1 MYLELMDKETE
12 MRDLENRERGYG
24 ITGAVLK
31 NMAYA
36 TMLIDHFFAVLFLNY
51 MKLHPVDGRWNPQ
64 LERIYRVGRGVG
76 RVSFVLFTFLIVE
89 AFFYTRSRAGFLLR
103 LFLFALLSEIPFDLA
118 LSGTVF
124 DWSAQNVY
132 WTLLLGVLVLTLWD
146 YLSHYGKVFAA
157 VGRWTVLAAGCTA
170 AFFCSTDYRFM
181 GVLLIFTMYQTREK
195 DGGIRFMAAGL
206 VMLFGTW
213 GSNLI
218 RYAGSF
224 SADYLFRF
232 SLREM
237 YGLFAFVLIFLYNG
251 KKGRQLPK
259 PFYYAF
265 YPVHLLILFGIARMI
280 GVM

>member
-1 MYLELMDKETE
+1 MTGLQ
-12 MRDLENRERGYG
+12 NRERGYG

-31 NMAYA
+31 NMAYV

-51 MKLHPVDGRWNPQ
+51 MKLHLVDGRWDPR

-89 AFFYTRSRAGFLLR
+89 GFFYTRSRAGFLLR

-124 DWSAQNVY
+124 DWSGQNVY
-132 WTLLLGVLVLTLWD
+132 WTLFLGVLVLTLWD
-146 YLSHYGKVFAA
+146 DLSHYRNVLAM

-181 GVLLIFTMYQTREK
+181 GVLLIFVMYQTREK
-195 DGGIRFMAAGL
+195 DGGAQFMAAGL

-213 GSNLI
+213 GSYLM
-218 RYAGSF
+218 RYVGNDHT
-224 SADYLFRF
+224 ADSLFWS

-259 PFYYAF
+259 PFYYGF
-265 YPVHLLILFGIARMI
+265 YPVHLLILYGFAKLTR
-280 GVM
+280 VM